1 MSHAIAADS
10 ARIHYTALGSGGD
23 PLLLLSGQSLDHR
36 MWAGVDTALARRHRV
51 ILLDAR
57 GTGGSDTPEPP
68 DGAAGYTTRLFA
80 DDALAV
86 LDALGIGRAHVY
98 GFSMGGRVAQVLA
111 AMAPERVGALVLG
124 STGPGGTLEAAR
136 PPEATRALR
145 RAASPEGRDAVADL
159 FFTPAW
165 GGAHPGIVASILP
178 ANTRHAQR
186 LHYAA
191 SSGHDAEGLLGAI
204 RAPTLVLHGGDDL
217 LTPAANAGIL
227 ADRIPGA
234 RVHIFPGARH
244 GYLHEARPEADG
256 AVLDFLAAHP
266 LAAAPPGVPEALS
279 P

>member
-1 MSHAIAADS
+1 MSHAITADTT
-10 ARIHYTALGSGGD
+10 RIWYDTLGDGD

-36 MWAGVDTALARRHRV
+36 MWAGVDTAFARHHRV
-51 ILLDAR
+51 ILLDTR

-80 DDALAV
+80 HDALAV
-86 LDALGIGRAHVY
+86 LDTLGVARAHVY

-111 AMAPERVGALVLG
+111 AVAPERVGALVLG
-124 STGPGGTLEAAR
+124 STGPGGALEAAR

-145 RAASPEGRDAVADL
+145 RAASPEGRAAIADL

-165 GGAHPGIVASILP
+165 GGAHPGAVESVLP
-178 ANTRHAQR
+178 ANTRHSQR

-191 SSGHDAEGLLGAI
+191 SSGHDAADLLGAI
-204 RAPTLVLHGGDDL
+204 QAPTLVLHGGDDI
-217 LTPAANAGIL
+217 LTPAANAHIL
-227 ADRIPGA
+227 AARIPGA
-234 RVHIFPGARH
+234 RAHILPGARH
-244 GYLHEARPEADG
+244 GYPHEARPAADD

-266 LAAAPPGVPEALS
+266 LTGAPPAVPGAVS